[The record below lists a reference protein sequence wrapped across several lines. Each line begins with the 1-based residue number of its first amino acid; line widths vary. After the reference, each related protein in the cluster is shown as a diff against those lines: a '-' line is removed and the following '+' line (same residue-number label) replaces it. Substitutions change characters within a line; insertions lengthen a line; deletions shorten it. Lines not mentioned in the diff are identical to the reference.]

1 MKISDDAKQRK
12 RIVLVTSGILIFV
25 TVFVLLY
32 IRFVIPPSLLPPVPQ
47 EKGSMDRFG
56 TLQIYPTVQGGREWF
71 INMQDPLGDKIVSVD
86 SDTSLNHQSDE
97 SWRVNGTK
105 VRIRIE
111 TPPGQEEW
119 KNVEM
124 TGYVRIISPISIT
137 ENSDFSSQSD
147 GDEDEDSLDPH
158 LTWRARGGQH
168 NDMVPCEGTALNG
181 GLYIDGEA
189 AWKKEI
195 WHTGGYTDARGVSEI
210 PSSIMN
216 KWIGW
221 KTIMYNIENNSAVKM
236 ESYIDMN
243 ANNNWIKVSEV
254 EDQGGWYADTSDE
267 IFRSANCG
275 REKDYIVTNSGPI
288 ATFRADNLLFDFK
301 NLSIRE
307 IEPSSN

>member
-1 MKISDDAKQRK
+1 MKISDDAEQRK
-12 RIVLVTSGILIFV
+12 RTVLVISGILIFV

-32 IRFVIPPSLLPPVPQ
+32 TRFVLPPPVPQ
-47 EKGSMDRFG
+47 EKGLMDRFG
-56 TLQIYPTVQGGREWF
+56 TLQIYPTEHGGREWF
-71 INMQDPLGDKIVSVD
+71 INMEDPFGDKFVSIN
-86 SDTSLNHQSDE
+86 SDTSVNHQSDG
-97 SWRVNGTK
+97 SWRVNGSK

-124 TGYVRIISPISIT
+124 TGYVRIISPISTIGSN
-137 ENSDFSSQSD
+137 EYSSQSD
-147 GDEDEDSLDPH
+147 GEEDGDSLDPH
-158 LTWRARGGQH
+158 LTWRARGGRH
-168 NDMVPCEGTALNG
+168 NDIVPCEGTALNG
-181 GLYIDGEA
+181 GLYIDGKV

-210 PSSIMN
+210 PSSILN

-236 ESYIDMN
+236 ESYLDMD
-243 ANNNWIKVSEV
+243 ANNNWVKVSEV
-254 EDQGGWYADTSDE
+254 EDKGGWYADTSDE

-275 REKDYIVTNSGPI
+275 RAKDYIVTNSGLI
-288 ATFRADNLLFDFK
+288 ATFRADNLIFDFK

-307 IEPSSN
+307 I

>member
-1 MKISDDAKQRK
+1 MKISDDAEQRK
-12 RIVLVTSGILIFV
+12 RTVLVISGILIFV

-32 IRFVIPPSLLPPVPQ
+32 IRFVLPPPVPQ
-47 EKGSMDRFG
+47 EKGLMDRFG
-56 TLQIYPTVQGGREWF
+56 TLQIYPTVHGGREWF
-71 INMQDPLGDKIVSVD
+71 INMEDPFGDKFVSIN
-86 SDTSLNHQSDE
+86 SDTSVNHQSDG
-97 SWRVNGTK
+97 SWRVNGSK

-124 TGYVRIISPISIT
+124 TGYVRIISPISTIGSN
-137 ENSDFSSQSD
+137 EYSSQSD
-147 GDEDEDSLDPH
+147 GEEDGDSLDPH
-158 LTWRARGGQH
+158 LTWRARGGRH
-168 NDMVPCEGTALNG
+168 NDIVPCEGTALNG
-181 GLYIDGEA
+181 GLYIDGKV

-210 PSSIMN
+210 PSSILN

-236 ESYIDMN
+236 ESYLDMD
-243 ANNNWIKVSEV
+243 ANNNWVKVSEV
-254 EDQGGWYADTSDE
+254 EDKGGWYADTSDE

-275 REKDYIVTNSGPI
+275 RAKDYIVTNSGLI
-288 ATFRADNLLFDFK
+288 ATFRADNLIFDFK

-307 IEPSSN
+307 I